1 MMGMTEQTMANSHAR
16 EPGAIE
22 SAFAVRVGLRLAAG
36 FPVGFALFVPL
47 VLVLTGFAC
56 GFGGYTLF
64 AVDAVAHAAA
74 KKQPAPLKLESPTLD
89 TGKEAAP
96 AGATETVD
104 LAESEGK
111 DGSLAEPGR
120 DLVEKM
126 LNEAATEGEVAEKPK
141 AKEGG
146 KVAASKEETGKD
158 DGPVRLFNT
167 ADLFKKPIKG
177 NVPQWERVVGEV
189 KKKVRPFRMMA

>member
-1 MMGMTEQTMANSHAR
+1 
-16 EPGAIE
+16 
-22 SAFAVRVGLRLAAG
+22 
-36 FPVGFALFVPL
+36 VGFALFVPL
-47 VLVLTGFAC
+47 ILVLTGFAC

-64 AVDAVAHAAA
+64 AVDTVAHAAA
-74 KKQPAPLKLESPTLD
+74 KKQPAPLKLESPTV
-89 TGKEAAP
+89 TTSKEAAP

-104 LAESEGK
+104 MAENEGK

-126 LNEAATEGEVAEKPK
+126 LNEAAAEAEAAEKPK

-146 KVAASKEETGKD
+146 KAAATKEESGKD

-189 KKKVRPFRMMA
+189 KKKVCPFRMMA